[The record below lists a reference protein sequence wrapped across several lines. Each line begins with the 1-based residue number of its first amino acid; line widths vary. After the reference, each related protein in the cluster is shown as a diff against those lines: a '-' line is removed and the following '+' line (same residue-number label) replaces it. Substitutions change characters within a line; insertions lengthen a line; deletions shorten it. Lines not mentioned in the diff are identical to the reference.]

1 MTTMTNKLILTAT
14 GALAHEHRGIERV
27 VRAIATVGGDIEDG
41 RFVEPTMLADVA
53 AFLRAFALQCQ
64 KAKEETMLY
73 PLLRAK
79 CMPGPAY
86 LLASLAAEHRKAGSL
101 CSDFVKNAA
110 IYNSSGGARKSPL
123 AETLSDLLTL
133 YRRQLWKEEN
143 IVYPWPRRSCHE
155 RNWMLFIE
163 SSGMSV
169 RQLHWTNVQAGIE
182 RQSRHQ
188 PSHLGE
194 ILI

>member
-1 MTTMTNKLILTAT
+1 MTNKLILTAT

-27 VRAIATVGGDIEDG
+27 VRAIATVGDDIEDG
-41 RFVEPTMLADVA
+41 RFVEPAMLADVA

-79 CMPGPAY
+79 CMPRPAY

-101 CSDFVKNAA
+101 YKDFVKNAA

-123 AETLSDLLTL
+123 AETLSDLVAL
-133 YRRQLWKEEN
+133 YRRHLWKEDN
-143 IVYPWPRRSCHE
+143 IVLPLAEEVLSQTELDALYRAFGHVRSAVALDE
-155 RNWMLFIE
+155 LA
-163 SSGMSV
+163 
-169 RQLHWTNVQAGIE
+169 TGIE